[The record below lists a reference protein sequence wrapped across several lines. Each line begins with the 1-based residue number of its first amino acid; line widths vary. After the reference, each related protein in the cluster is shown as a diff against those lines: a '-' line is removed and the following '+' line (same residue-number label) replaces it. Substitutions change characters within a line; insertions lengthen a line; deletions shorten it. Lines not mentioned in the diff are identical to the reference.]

1 VTSQNSNQPTPAD
14 LDKIATQNKKA
25 YREAI
30 SAARGEAT
38 IELED
43 LRGNSRKPFDDAK
56 AALDAANADE
66 RAALGKVRALQSTPA
81 QFDRSGDGPLVPLR
95 RPGVDP
101 LHFDKALQEHKAAE
115 LAVRRASS
123 AHRRAWDAFKEGRAV
138 TKPAAEALA
147 DIEAARD
154 AAHEDFLAK
163 IAEAAAAAERLKML
177 SGALGENIEFV
188 LGGSGTTLQ
197 PLTDIVPSVE
207 DALVVAYSRR
217 QRLAAE
223 AGK

>member
-1 VTSQNSNQPTPAD
+1 MTQNNTTPKTLAD
-14 LDKIATQNKKA
+14 LDKAAAQNKRT
-25 YREAI
+25 YRDAI
-30 SAARGEAT
+30 AAARGEAT

-56 AALDAANADE
+56 AALDAATATE

-123 AHRRAWDAFKEGRAV
+123 AHNAAWAAFREGRAV

-147 DIEAARD
+147 DIEAARN

-163 IAEAAAAAERLKML
+163 IAEAAAAAERLRVL
-177 SGALGENIEFV
+177 SSALSEGIDFV
-188 LGGSGTTLQ
+188 LGGGTNVLQ
-197 PLTDIVPSVE
+197 PLTDIVPNVE
-207 DALVVAYSRR
+207 DALAIAYARR
-217 QRLAAE
+217 VRIE
-223 AGK
+223 SEMGK